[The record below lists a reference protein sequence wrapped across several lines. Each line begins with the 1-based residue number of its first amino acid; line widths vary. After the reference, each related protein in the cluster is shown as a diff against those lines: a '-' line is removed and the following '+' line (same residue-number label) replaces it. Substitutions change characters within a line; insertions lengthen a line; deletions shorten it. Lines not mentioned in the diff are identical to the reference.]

1 MPSKDVVVGSADT
14 DQSGASTAQPVGGR
28 GLLHHHQHQHQHHH
42 LQQRVR
48 DDSSSG
54 SIATF
59 SRVSRACAVSLTL
72 WVAVVCV
79 LLGAATGYRPLKEKV
94 LSFENSQW
102 LNEVCKF
109 FLIGVSI
116 SLTYTDW
123 ISSGSRASKLLIAF
137 WVELSLALKIC
148 RESSFSPIGVAI
160 VLTYTNWISY
170 VSRASKP
177 LIPFWVKLS
186 LDLRICNP

>member
-1 MPSKDVVVGSADT
+1 MIDEETSILFWRGRKCEEEEEEVGNMPSKDVVVGPADT

-28 GLLHHHQHQHQHHH
+28 GLLHHHQHQHHH

-48 DDSSSG
+48 DDSSG
-54 SIATF
+54 GGIATF

-109 FLIGVSI
+109 FSLGVPI
-116 SLTYTDW
+116 LLTYTDW
-123 ISSGSRASKLLIAF
+123 ISYGSRASKLLIAF
-137 WVELSLALKIC
+137 WVELSLALNI
-148 RESSFSPIGVAI
+148 REG
-160 VLTYTNWISY
+160 
-170 VSRASKP
+170 
-177 LIPFWVKLS
+177 
-186 LDLRICNP
+186 

>member
-14 DQSGASTAQPVGGR
+14 DQSGASTARPVGGR
-28 GLLHHHQHQHQHHH
+28 GLLHHHQHHHH

-48 DDSSSG
+48 DDSSSPG
-54 SIATF
+54 IATF

-109 FLIGVSI
+109 FSMGVPI
-116 SLTYTDW
+116 LLTHTDW
-123 ISSGSRASKLLIAF
+123 ISYGSKASKLPIAF
-137 WVELSLALKIC
+137 WVDLSLASNIC
-148 RESSFSPIGVAI
+148 EG
-160 VLTYTNWISY
+160 
-170 VSRASKP
+170 
-177 LIPFWVKLS
+177 
-186 LDLRICNP
+186 